1 MSLVV
6 DGCAGPGGWDE
17 GLRMAGYT
25 GELVG
30 FELDPSACATA
41 QAAGHQRVRAD
52 IATFPLAQMAGKVTG
67 LVMSPPCPSFSAA
80 GTGAGKGDI
89 PNVLRLIADHAAGRT
104 PGDYVWAD
112 DRSALTAQPMR
123 WAVALRP
130 RWIALEQV
138 PPVLPIWRYIAQH
151 LRRLGYYTWCGVLSA
166 EEYGVPQTRKRAILL
181 ASLDRPVC
189 APSPTHQPYRS
200 GRDAED
206 EPDLF
211 GAPLPPP
218 VSMAEALGWGTDE
231 IIGFPRR
238 ADTPSNGVDD
248 SRIIELGG
256 VEYRSRDL
264 RCAPAPAPA
273 LTEKSRSWQRWMAP
287 GGAASTTANPR
298 PAPAPAHT
306 ITGKGTAAWVL
317 RNGTQDNACTRDL
330 HEPAGTIFYGERA
343 NAVDWVRDRPATTVQ
358 GDPRVWPPGHKVN
371 QSDRDRLADADERYG
386 DRSVTEAV
394 RVIVTEAAV
403 LQSFPP
409 DYPWQGTQTA
419 RYSQVGNAVPP
430 LLAKA
435 ILEPLIATT
444 QRKAA

>member
-1 MSLVV
+1 
-6 DGCAGPGGWDE
+6 
-17 GLRMAGYT
+17 
-25 GELVG
+25 
-30 FELDPSACATA
+30 
-41 QAAGHQRVRAD
+41 
-52 IATFPLAQMAGKVTG
+52 
-67 LVMSPPCPSFSAA
+67 
-80 GTGAGKGDI
+80 
-89 PNVLRLIADHAAGRT
+89 
-104 PGDYVWAD
+104 
-112 DRSALTAQPMR
+112 
-123 WAVALRP
+123 
-130 RWIALEQV
+130 
-138 PPVLPIWRYIAQH
+138 
-151 LRRLGYYTWCGVLSA
+151 
-166 EEYGVPQTRKRAILL
+166 
-181 ASLDRPVC
+181 
-189 APSPTHQPYRS
+189 
-200 GRDAED
+200 
-206 EPDLF
+206 
-211 GAPLPPP
+211 
-218 VSMAEALGWGTDE
+218 
-231 IIGFPRR
+231 
-238 ADTPSNGVDD
+238 
-248 SRIIELGG
+248 
-256 VEYRSRDL
+256 
-264 RCAPAPAPA
+264 
-273 LTEKSRSWQRWMAP
+273 MAP